1 MRIKILDKKL
11 SDQIA
16 AGEVIE
22 RPSSVVKELLE
33 NSLDAGASQID
44 IEIKNAGSS
53 LISVSD
59 NGRGIFKDDLA
70 LSIKRHATSKI
81 QELSDLSNIRSFG
94 FRGEALS
101 SIAAVSRLKISS
113 CFCEDTHGW
122 EVSFEDT
129 GIKLSPVA
137 RGVGTTVSVENL
149 FYNTPARA
157 KFLRSKVT
165 EFNHIEDIVKKIAL
179 SNFEVGFSLK
189 HNGKCVKNLV
199 STTTQNQKERRVAE
213 IFGDKFTD
221 NSTYLREQNDAL
233 CLSGWL
239 GSPVLSRSQ
248 SNFQFFYVNNRFIK
262 DKILSHA
269 LKEAYKDIIHPG
281 RFPSFI
287 LFLDVDPAVVDVNV
301 HPAKREVRFKDN
313 RTIYDFV
320 FSCVNRFLSKNH
332 SSISLPM
339 SKFNV
344 PLQMERNRFDN
355 FSLNDREDFFY
366 KNNNSF
372 KNNELHNF
380 INENNKYSTY
390 TSVFENANNQEEDA
404 CVDIKNKNEQILGYA
419 VAQLHGLYILSQNES
434 EIILTDMHAAHER
447 IVYERYKKAFN
458 DKNIKIQSLLIPI
471 SVKLTQ
477 KEVEYANQYES
488 VFGELG
494 IEIANASDNLV
505 IVKKIP
511 YLLKDFDIE
520 KLFYDILSDFIVNDR
535 STRVEEYV
543 NEILKKI
550 ACHRSVRSN
559 RKLTIVEMNALL
571 RDIEKT
577 ERSGQCG
584 HGRPTWIKLT
594 ISDLERIFQRK

>member
-1 MRIKILDKKL
+1 M
-11 SDQIA
+11 
-16 AGEVIE
+16 
-22 RPSSVVKELLE
+22 
-33 NSLDAGASQID
+33 
-44 IEIKNAGSS
+44 
-53 LISVSD
+53 
-59 NGRGIFKDDLA
+59 
-70 LSIKRHATSKI
+70 
-81 QELSDLSNIRSFG
+81 
-94 FRGEALS
+94 
-101 SIAAVSRLKISS
+101 
-113 CFCEDTHGW
+113 
-122 EVSFEDT
+122 
-129 GIKLSPVA
+129 
-137 RGVGTTVSVENL
+137 
-149 FYNTPARA
+149 
-157 KFLRSKVT
+157 
-165 EFNHIEDIVKKIAL
+165 
-179 SNFEVGFSLK
+179 
-189 HNGKCVKNLV
+189 
-199 STTTQNQKERRVAE
+199 
-213 IFGDKFTD
+213 
-221 NSTYLREQNDAL
+221 
-233 CLSGWL
+233 
-239 GSPVLSRSQ
+239 
-248 SNFQFFYVNNRFIK
+248 
-262 DKILSHA
+262 
-269 LKEAYKDIIHPG
+269 
-281 RFPSFI
+281 
-287 LFLDVDPAVVDVNV
+287 
-301 HPAKREVRFKDN
+301 
-313 RTIYDFV
+313 
-320 FSCVNRFLSKNH
+320 
-332 SSISLPM
+332 
-339 SKFNV
+339 
-344 PLQMERNRFDN
+344 
-355 FSLNDREDFFY
+355 
-366 KNNNSF
+366 
-372 KNNELHNF
+372 
-380 INENNKYSTY
+380 
-390 TSVFENANNQEEDA
+390 
-404 CVDIKNKNEQILGYA
+404 GYA